1 MILSYTFPQ
10 FEQKILDGE
19 KIHTFRLDP
28 HCRWRTGLSI
38 QHWMGSPRNPKSNPR
53 QFLVNECTGVQTAV
67 IVRVQGKS
75 ILRYSNARC
84 GPYTCTVEE
93 LLILIN
99 GREYIDEETMPIIDA
114 DGLTQ
119 AEFYDFFVPKPKM
132 WWQGRIIH
140 WTPNLY

>member
-28 HCRWRTGLSI
+28 HCRWRTGLPI
-38 QHWMGSPRNPKSNPR
+38 PHWRGSPRNPKSNPR

-75 ILRYSNARC
+75 IFS
-84 GPYTCTVEE
+84 
-93 LLILIN
+93 LIN
-99 GREYIDEETMPIIDA
+99 DCGCGMFAYA
-114 DGLTQ
+114 
-119 AEFYDFFVPKPKM
+119 V
-132 WWQGRIIH
+132 
-140 WTPNLY
+140 

>member
-28 HCRWRTGLSI
+28 HCRWRAGMTI
-38 QHWMGSPRNPKSNPR
+38 HHWMGSPRNPRSNPR
-53 QFLVNECTGVQTAV
+53 QFLVNECTGVQRA
-67 IVRVQGKS
+67 S
-75 ILRYSNARC
+75 ILRVAGTHVLPLSM
-84 GPYTCTVEE
+84 GGGHVKE

-99 GREYIDEETMPIIDA
+99 GKAYIDEATMPIIDA

-119 AEFYDFFVPKPKM
+119 AEFNDFFVPKPGI
-132 WWQGRIIH
+132 WWQGRLIH